1 MIMCSEPGEETGAS
15 LGLVELILPCQGF
28 ICTPQP
34 STCTVADTGTHKTDL
49 VNIGENLIYTGS

>member
-1 MIMCSEPGEETGAS
+1 MNMCSEPGEETGVS

-34 STCTVADTGTHKTDL
+34 STCTVADTRTHKIQT
-49 VNIGENLIYTGS
+49 IGYLTL